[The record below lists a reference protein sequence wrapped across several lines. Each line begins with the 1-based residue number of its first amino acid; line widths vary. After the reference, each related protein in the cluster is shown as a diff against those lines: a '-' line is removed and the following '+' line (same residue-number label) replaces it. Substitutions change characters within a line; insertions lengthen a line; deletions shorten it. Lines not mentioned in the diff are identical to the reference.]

1 MNVLGEYFKKLFL
14 GAWSVIYF
22 LNSGQYKAITIP
34 LVSVNKSKKSKAN
47 NDFCLFMYAQK
58 GNQFGN
64 IK

>member
-14 GAWSVIYF
+14 GTWSVIYF

-58 GNQFGN
+58 GNQFGD